1 MATKTTDIKIINFLD
16 SIKMLDIE
24 KHKILANLR
33 ELIFDSFPDIRE
45 RMQYGGILFSLN
57 EDVAGIFAYT
67 HHVSLEF
74 GHGAN
79 FNDPNNIL
87 EGKGKYRRHL
97 KVTSLDEIV
106 KKQAIFYIQQ
116 IEN

>member
-1 MATKTTDIKIINFLD
+1 MTAKTTDIKIITFLD

-24 KHKILANLR
+24 KYKILEKLR
-33 ELIFDSFPDIRE
+33 ELIFDSFSDISE

-57 EDVAGIFAYT
+57 EDVAGLFAYT

-74 GHGAN
+74 GHGETFKDSN
-79 FNDPNNIL
+79 KFL

-97 KVTSLDEIV
+97 KFTSMDDIK